1 MSVDA
6 SLLRSR
12 SVRFVISVTVQ
23 RKIIPYNPKLKERAK
38 ERRKNMTLAEVLL
51 WKEIKQKNMLGYDF
65 DRQRPIDEY
74 IVDFYCKDLSLAI
87 EVDGS
92 SHNFNEQKHAIRQ
105 RRLESLGIRF
115 LRFWDHDVKNDMQTI
130 LRSIR
135 EWIVE
140 NCDPPVAGEGKVT
153 E

>member
-1 MSVDA
+1 
-6 SLLRSR
+6 
-12 SVRFVISVTVQ
+12 
-23 RKIIPYNPKLKERAK
+23 
-38 ERRKNMTLAEVLL
+38 MTLAEVLL
-51 WKEIKQKNMLGYDF
+51 WKEIKQKSMLGYDF